1 MDERKLEQFA
11 ALPVFRAGFSNSL
24 YTTNAFAEPI
34 TDSVALTVSY
44 TCPVSCSDPKTH
56 TDAYT
61 FNSAYSNLSIFTYTD
76 TYPFMAGSP

>member
-11 ALPVFRAGFSNSL
+11 TLPIVRAAFSNSL

-44 TCPVSCSDPKTH
+44 TYPISCSDPNTH
-56 TDAYT
+56 TDA
-61 FNSAYSNLSIFTYTD
+61 
-76 TYPFMAGSP
+76 

>member
-11 ALPVFRAGFSNSL
+11 TLPVVRAGFSNSL
-24 YTTNAFAEPI
+24 HTTNAFAEPI

-61 FNSAYSNLSIFTYTD
+61 FNSAYSNSSTYTD
-76 TYPFMAGSP
+76 TYPLMAGTP